1 MEKRDWMNLQSGT
14 DVRGTAVEGVAGDP
28 VTLTDE
34 AVGGIL
40 RAYCFALAQKLGKQK
55 LTIAIGHDSRLSAG
69 RIVAC
74 AAEAAAGCGC
84 DVLLLVAGR
93 R

>member
-14 DVRGTAVEGVAGDP
+14 DVRGTAVDGVAGDP

-40 RAYCFALAQKLGKQK
+40 RAFALP
-55 LTIAIGHDSRLSAG
+55 SRKSSANKS
-69 RIVAC
+69 
-74 AAEAAAGCGC
+74 
-84 DVLLLVAGR
+84 
-93 R
+93 